1 MKRKYI
7 SSRRNQ
13 RSKSCS
19 KWQFQYKGSYTMGN
33 CVNKYKRLFYVGKKK
48 FRGRWR
54 TYWVEA
60 VGIL

>member
-7 SSRRNQ
+7 SSRRNEIVLI
-13 RSKSCS
+13 
-19 KWQFQYKGSYTMGN
+19 N
-33 CVNKYKRLFYVGKKK
+33 IKRLFYVGKKK
-48 FRGRWR
+48 FRSKWR

>member
-1 MKRKYI
+1 
-7 SSRRNQ
+7 
-13 RSKSCS
+13 
-19 KWQFQYKGSYTMGN
+19 MGN